1 MSTKFICL
9 KNVMAILLSINIL
22 SCSSSNSSIEELPYL
37 TVKSV
42 SPQNLAAAGGE
53 ITIRVSSYPIATAQ
67 SDAGWITLKS
77 NTSSD
82 SLTSFTFTAK
92 ANKGNAREAG
102 ITITAGEKE
111 TSIIITQAANNEQES
126 KPAIDEN
133 LPAVKVAKEL
143 GLGWN
148 LGNQLDAHVNEI
160 ADETLSLI
168 HI

>member
-42 SPQNLAAAGGE
+42 SPQNFAAAGGE

-67 SDAGWITLKS
+67 SNAGWMTLKS

-82 SLTSFTFTAK
+82 NLTSFAFTVHHRAPPLSK
-92 ANKGNAREAG
+92 TGNN
-102 ITITAGEKE
+102 I
-111 TSIIITQAANNEQES
+111 S
-126 KPAIDEN
+126 
-133 LPAVKVAKEL
+133 
-143 GLGWN
+143 
-148 LGNQLDAHVNEI
+148 
-160 ADETLSLI
+160 
-168 HI
+168 

>member
-42 SPQNLAAAGGE
+42 SPQNFAAAGGE

-67 SDAGWITLKS
+67 SNAGWMTLKS

-82 SLTSFTFTAK
+82 NLTSFAFTAE

-111 TSIIITQAANNEQES
+111 TIIIITQAANNEQES

-143 GLGWN
+143 GLG
-148 LGNQLDAHVNEI
+148 
-160 ADETLSLI
+160 
-168 HI
+168 

>member
-92 ANKGNAREAG
+92 ASAANCMTLRKFFIFIPILSDQSRNAR
-102 ITITAGEKE
+102 
-111 TSIIITQAANNEQES
+111 IIS
-126 KPAIDEN
+126 
-133 LPAVKVAKEL
+133 
-143 GLGWN
+143 
-148 LGNQLDAHVNEI
+148 LDRA
-160 ADETLSLI
+160 T
-168 HI
+168 

>member
-92 ANKGNAREAG
+92 ANKGNAREDR
-102 ITITAGEKE
+102 K
-111 TSIIITQAANNEQES
+111 S
-126 KPAIDEN
+126 
-133 LPAVKVAKEL
+133 VV
-143 GLGWN
+143 
-148 LGNQLDAHVNEI
+148 
-160 ADETLSLI
+160 
-168 HI
+168 